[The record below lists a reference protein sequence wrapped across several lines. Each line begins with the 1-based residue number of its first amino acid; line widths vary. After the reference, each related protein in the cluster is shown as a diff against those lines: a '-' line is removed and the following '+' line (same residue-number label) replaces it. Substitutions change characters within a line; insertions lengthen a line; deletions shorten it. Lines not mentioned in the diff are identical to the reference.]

1 MNLRGASAVAL
12 VLAWPLVAHVAVTRR
27 EPRSAALWVLALISL
42 PLLPALLRARPWA
55 WLGWA
60 AAALALWAL
69 AHVHLATLPAYL
81 LPALV
86 PAAGA
91 VVFADSLR
99 AGAEPLV
106 TRFVRISEGAAAA
119 ADPAVRRYTRAVTR
133 FWAWLLGTL
142 AALALGLALLA
153 VPDGLLAGFGI
164 APRWP
169 LPRAYWSLWVN
180 GLAYVVLALAFVLEY
195 ALRRRLLAHVPR
207 RGFVAFLQELARHW
221 PELRRSR

>member
-55 WLGWA
+55 WLAWV
-60 AAALALWAL
+60 AAALTLWAL
-69 AHVHLATLPAYL
+69 AHAHLATLPAYL

-91 VVFADSLR
+91 LVFADSLR

-119 ADPAVRRYTRAVTR
+119 ADPVVRRYTRAVTR
-133 FWAWLLGTL
+133 FWAWLLGAL

-153 VPDGLLAGFGI
+153 VPDGLLASFGI